1 MDHEPPTTRAG
12 RGGRKTFFAP
22 PPAHRE
28 HAHSLAAGRFS
39 LRLRYVL
46 ALIACWAAAGSAGCV
61 GITADDMRLSNAMVD
76 RWERLTQTRN
86 LSEPTGVVL
95 ARHGLLKRA
104 ATDPAGAAKLL
115 ESQLVVRPETDGALG
130 LAELFYQAGLEHQQ
144 GSTLAAMA
152 YYRDAAALSVLA
164 LAEPDGTRPELA
176 IELHNRALARLI
188 RLTRARSI
196 REDRTWRRLLEEQG
210 LFLETSERY
219 LDPARIADLRVAGDL
234 RVTGMDHLYYTPGL
248 GVPLVAHRLAR
259 PTSAMA
265 AMAASAPG
273 PAVASASLENDSQ
286 DRFLP
291 RELQTGTTAV
301 IIPGGGLA
309 GGQWRLTPA
318 ALVLFDPFVEQS
330 LRIGPARVELASD
343 RTTPLAAQVA
353 RGHLATLEWLG
364 LFESDFKRP
373 GYEAALYMMR
383 PYEPGKIPVV
393 FVHGLFSS
401 PRAWMQ
407 TINELRNAPEL
418 DARFQYWVFLY
429 PTGLPIPAS
438 AARLRDSLV
447 DVRESL
453 DPLHQD
459 RAFEQMVLVGHSMGG
474 ILSKMMVQDSGLT
487 LWDATITVPHD
498 RFKAPPQLRS
508 SLDHVLVF
516 QRLPFVRRVV
526 FVATPHRG
534 SPIANSLFGRT
545 ISDLVR
551 RPIALASRMR
561 EIEELNGP
569 HVISRELR
577 SQPLNA
583 IGNLRTDSPILAA
596 LDHIAVS
603 PEVPYHSIIPSISGK
618 KGGTDGVVEY
628 GSSHLD
634 RAESELIVAGTHS
647 SQEAPTVTRELR
659 RILLEHLTAGDP
671 AVMQAKGP

>member
-1 MDHEPPTTRAG
+1 
-12 RGGRKTFFAP
+12 
-22 PPAHRE
+22 
-28 HAHSLAAGRFS
+28 
-39 LRLRYVL
+39 
-46 ALIACWAAAGSAGCV
+46 
-61 GITADDMRLSNAMVD
+61 MRLSNAIAD
-76 RWERLTQTRN
+76 HWERLTRTRS
-86 LSEPTGVVL
+86 LSGTTGVVL
-95 ARHGLLKRA
+95 ARHGLLDRA
-104 ATDPAGAAKLL
+104 ASDPLGAAQVL
-115 ESQLVVRPETDGALG
+115 ESRLVVQAEPDGALG
-130 LAELFYQAGLEHQQ
+130 LAELFYQAGLQHQRN
-144 GSTLAAMA
+144 STLAAMA
-152 YYRDAAALSVLA
+152 YYRDAAALSVVA
-164 LAEPDGTRPELA
+164 LSEPDGTRPDLA

-188 RLTRARSI
+188 RLTEARSI

-210 LFLETSERY
+210 LILETSERY
-219 LDPARIADLRVAGDL
+219 LDPGLIADLRVADDL
-234 RVTGMDHLYYTPGL
+234 RVTGMDHVYFTRGL
-248 GVPLVAHRLAR
+248 GVSLVAHRLAGR
-259 PTSAMA
+259 SPSFNDA
-265 AMAASAPG
+265 
-273 PAVASASLENDSQ
+273 DSQ
-286 DRFLP
+286 NRFLP

-301 IIPGGGLA
+301 LMPGGGLI

-318 ALVLFDPFVEQS
+318 ALVLFDPFVEKS
-330 LRIGPARVELASD
+330 LGLGARNVELASD

-373 GYEAALYMMR
+373 GYEGGLYMMR

-407 TINELRNAPEL
+407 TINELRNSPEL

-447 DVRESL
+447 DVRESVDPAHKDLTL
-453 DPLHQD
+453 D
-459 RAFEQMVLVGHSMGG
+459 RMVLVGHSMGG
-474 ILSKMMVQDSGLT
+474 ILSKMMAQDSGLA
-487 LWDATITVPHD
+487 LWNAAITVRHD
-498 RFKAPPQLRS
+498 QFKAPPELKT

-516 QRLPFVRRVV
+516 QRLPFVQRVV

-551 RPIALASRMR
+551 RPITLASRIK

-596 LDHIAVS
+596 LDHISVN
-603 PEVPYHSIIPSISGK
+603 PTVPYHSIIPQIGGR
-618 KGGTDGVVEY
+618 KGGSDGVVEY
-628 GSSHLD
+628 RSSHLD
-634 RAESELIVAGTHS
+634 HAESELIVAGTHS
-647 SQEAPTVTRELR
+647 SQEAPPVTNELR
-659 RILLEHLTAGDP
+659 RILREHLTSSDP
-671 AVMQAKGP
+671 AVVQTAGP